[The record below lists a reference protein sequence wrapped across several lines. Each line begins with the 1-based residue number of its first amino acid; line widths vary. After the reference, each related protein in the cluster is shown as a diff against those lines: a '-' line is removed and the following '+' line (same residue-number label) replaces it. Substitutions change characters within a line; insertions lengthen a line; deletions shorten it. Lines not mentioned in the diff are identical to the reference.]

1 MENINA
7 RFGRRVRELRNQKK
21 ISQEKFANEI
31 GIDRTYMTDI
41 ENGKRNVSLAI
52 IEKIAGGF
60 EMSVSDLLKEL

>member
-1 MENINA
+1 MENINT
-7 RFGRRVRELRNQKK
+7 RFGKRVRKLRNQKK

-52 IEKIAGGF
+52 IEKIAKGF
-60 EMSVSDLLKEL
+60 GVSVSELLNEV